1 MGSRGIMLTSS
12 LAESPIIMHSVGEI
26 CHCWQMC
33 SRAAGDGLYGLKSR
47 HSAGRKGWELKWF
60 AWKKSTEA

>member
-1 MGSRGIMLTSS
+1 MPTSS
-12 LAESPIIMHSVGEI
+12 LAESPTIMHSVGEI

-47 HSAGRKGWELKWF
+47 HSAGRKDWELK
-60 AWKKSTEA
+60 